1 MPSLNP
7 DLPRLKWAQP
17 RILSWIVL
25 AVAVGSVV
33 WLWSNEGWLHS
44 ELIPV
49 SQAVW
54 APPHNESVLTQLKA
68 TFVDWRLFESS
79 AHRLRP
85 LSDLTEVVDAILRPL
100 KVFGFHPSL
109 SISGVL
115 LAAGT
120 AAVFYLALRRS
131 DLDPLRAALLT
142 LLLVTTIGY
151 LSCYVPYIRPAKK
164 LALFFTAVILL
175 FTRGERQSGPGFA
188 TLCLALFCS
197 FFVDEAGFVLWPIT
211 LILAGPAMARGKQW
225 PQLGILLA
233 LPLLYFLVAKILIP
247 ALYLTVGV
255 SRNMEMGVAGKLLSY
270 CFSWKYYVVA
280 LDDLSSAVLVTFGV
294 LGARP
299 WQIILG
305 VALMLAAVV
314 WGIRCRH
321 WKGVAAIAAAGTMS
335 FSLTLFDW
343 FNTPYGSNAFG
354 AVTFYY
360 HSPVALLV
368 VFVVAEFRPRLAL
381 LLPGVVAL
389 VALNLGHFLTVN
401 RLAMIM
407 HTYPLEARALPQH
420 VESSAALDEEYHRL
434 LRSLHGQ
441 HTAWFEKTFSYYKVH
456 PMGGHDYVKR
466 YVDMYRAR

>member
-1 MPSLNP
+1 MNAPA
-7 DLPRLKWAQP
+7 LPRSRWQTRGLAWL
-17 RILSWIVL
+17 ILG
-25 AVAVGSVV
+25 VAILLVVSV
-33 WLWSNEGWLHS
+33 WRRGGWLHS

-49 SQAVW
+49 SQAIW
-54 APPHNESVLTQLKA
+54 AHPHNKSVLTQLKA

-100 KVFGFHPSL
+100 KVFGFHASL

-120 AAVFYLALRRS
+120 AAVFYLVLRRS

-197 FFVDEAGFVLWPIT
+197 FFADEAGFVLWPIT
-211 LILAGPAMARGKQW
+211 LILAGPAMVRGKQW
-225 PQLGILLA
+225 PRLGILLA
-233 LPLLYFLVAKILIP
+233 LPLIYFLVAKILIP

-280 LDDLSSAVLVTFGV
+280 LDDFSSAVLVTFGV

-314 WGIRCRH
+314 WGIRRRQ
-321 WKGVAAIAAAGTMS
+321 WDGVAAIAAVGIMS

-343 FNTPYGSNAFG
+343 FNIPYGSNAFG
-354 AVTFYY
+354 ALTYYY
-360 HSPVALLV
+360 HSPVALLA
-368 VFVVAEFRPRLAL
+368 VFALAQFRPKLAV
-381 LLPGVVAL
+381 LLPAVILL
-389 VALNLGHFLTVN
+389 VGLNLFNFHAVN
-401 RLAMIM
+401 RLVLIM
-407 HTYPLEARALPQH
+407 HTYPTDVRALPG
-420 VESSAALDEEYHRL
+420 ALEQSTELEAEFNRRL
-434 LRSLHGQ
+434 LRLNGQ
-441 HTAWFEKTFSYYKVH
+441 HTDWMQKTFNHYKAY
-456 PMGGHDYVKR
+456 PMGGADYVKR
-466 YVDMYRAR
+466 FNDMYRAR